1 MSLSCIECVCVCDLT
16 LSCGGCVEPTAVRW
30 EACVV
35 DQQVKLGAAAG
46 VCAESAVLIEIQLT
60 RVHHLPT

>member
-1 MSLSCIECVCVCDLT
+1 MCLCERALT
-16 LSCGGCVEPTAVRW
+16 LSGGGCAEPTAVRW

-46 VCAESAVLIEIQLT
+46 VCAQCAVLIEIQLT
-60 RVHHLPT
+60 